1 MQPHAPLPPGSRIG
15 IIGGG
20 QLGRMTAIA
29 AAHMGY
35 RVTVLDPDPDCPAAQ
50 VADDHIASPYEDRD
64 AAREFGKRSDVVTY
78 EFENVDAGAADAAG
92 ELALVYPS
100 SRVLRTAQDRILEK
114 ASLNAA
120 GFPVTPY
127 RRVGSAEEFQAAIGA
142 IGLPAVLKTA
152 RMGYDGKGQAV
163 IESAAGAD
171 HAFEGLMGSGE
182 LILEQFV
189 PFEKELSVICAR
201 DARGNTR
208 PFPCAENVHVN
219 GILDLTIAP
228 ARVSHTV
235 AKAAAELAAGIAS
248 HLDVVGLIAVEM
260 FLTDDD
266 RLLVN
271 ELAPRPHNSGHHT
284 IEASPDLAVRA
295 IGAGA
300 VWSSAGRR
308 FDAAAC
314 GDGQPAR
321 RCVARVR
328 RPTRLRRRAVAVRRV
343 PSPIR
348 QGGSPFRPQDGASD
362 RRRKPRRTGAFAGHH
377 RPKHRPPPRPRPT
390 LNLKPS
396 LLPLPADPCTRTVT
410 GTGQLSEDIS
420 RN

>member
-1 MQPHAPLPPGSRIG
+1 MQPPAPLLPGSRIG

-50 VADDHIASPYEDRD
+50 VADDHIVSPYEDRES
-64 AAREFGKRSDVVTY
+64 ARELGNRSDVVTY

-92 ELALVYPS
+92 ESAPVYPS

-114 ASLNAA
+114 ASLTGA

-127 RRVGSAEEFQAAIGA
+127 RRVGSADEFRTALATV
-142 IGLPAVLKTA
+142 GLSAVLKTA

-163 IESAAGAD
+163 IESADSAAD
-171 HAFEGLMGSGE
+171 AYEGLSGSGE
-182 LILEQFV
+182 LVLEQFV

-201 DARGNTR
+201 DSRCNTR

-228 ARVSHTV
+228 ARVSQAV
-235 AKAAAELAAGIAS
+235 AAAAAELAAGIAS

-260 FLTDDD
+260 FLTHDG
-266 RLLVN
+266 RILVN

-284 IEASPDLAVRA
+284 IEACRTSQYEQLVRA
-295 IGAGA
+295 LCGLPLGDVSMPQPAAMANLLGDVWLESGGQPDFAGA
-300 VWSSAGRR
+300 LSLPGVSLHLYGKAEVRSGRKMGHLTAVADDVEKAR
-308 FDAAAC
+308 SLVLDARNIA
-314 GDGQPAR
+314 
-321 RCVARVR
+321 
-328 RPTRLRRRAVAVRRV
+328 RRRA
-343 PSPIR
+343 
-348 QGGSPFRPQDGASD
+348 
-362 RRRKPRRTGAFAGHH
+362 
-377 RPKHRPPPRPRPT
+377 
-390 LNLKPS
+390 
-396 LLPLPADPCTRTVT
+396 
-410 GTGQLSEDIS
+410 SE
-420 RN
+420 